1 MSDKFLA
8 DIHEAFKNIGDEI
21 RSEGSEFDFRYSLVD
36 HLFTDALE
44 WSRTEGEGHVNF
56 EDDRKDVLCYDDS
69 HPPFPVIA
77 CETKRP
83 SHELELGDV
92 EQLETYMVGIG
103 SAEYG
108 ILTNGHEFRVYE
120 YSAEDR
126 SISSIDGFDIGLVA
140 NAESVEDL
148 TEEQRE
154 ALGKLE
160 YFRCDRYTNVGDADY
175 FRDRAKEVPVQY
187 QPGTDDE
194 GYDLFL
200 EAVKESLDEL
210 SSVMARF
217 FDDYIERPDN
227 SYPKQFLETT
237 FPDWKDWREYTGKSD
252 DAKQTFCRETAY
264 ILMNRALFARIAED
278 KEIVGNTRLSGR
290 GMADALEQD
299 DERPYLEALMD
310 TYDRIDDHYADL
322 YELGIFDWWW
332 VSRDKR
338 QRFDSDEESRQENLE
353 DDLDY
358 RLGEVF
364 KRLNRF
370 DFEYVNRD
378 ILGHVYEDYLPQDER
393 KELGEYYT
401 PIEVIRYMLDETGYK
416 ANEGIGRHK
425 ILDPACGS
433 GGFLT
438 EATERLIQHYI
449 DKFGK
454 TSIHYLDAE
463 EARTILERVEENVYG
478 IDINPF
484 AVHITQINLLFRTVD
499 LYDKVTEQDPSYTM
513 DGFEIH
519 VADTLTPTVLE
530 QQEGSTDDAGQQSQI
545 GQFAQYNGR
554 AQSFL
559 DDRDAVD
566 RIKDEVEFDVV
577 VANPPYVKTQKIN
590 GPKEE
595 YAARY
600 SSISSKSFDIY
611 VPFIERGI
619 EWLSDDG
626 SLAYITPDRL
636 LTHEYAEE
644 IRDKIAEEP
653 LTRLVEFNDV
663 EVFDAATPYPCI
675 FSLDRDLSSDQPVKC
690 ARFAEERDGVLEEIH
705 HRDSWENPDE
715 VSEYDLFEYPKE
727 LMREDNS
734 DDYLPSWKP
743 MPLEDERQVFDKVE
757 ETASRRLRE
766 VSDEIFV
773 GIQTSAN
780 PVYLGFVEDGAMGSD
795 DEVVQFRAKGDD
807 EAQPIERSIL
817 RRLLRGP
824 EIDRWGVDW
833 EGLWLVFP
841 YEVSDGDADLMSKET
856 LEDEYENA
864 WKFLQDHEEYL
875 HDRDYQGDDWWA
887 FGRRQ
892 NVDKMEPDKIMTNI
906 MSDYSRFVA
915 DLDGEYY
922 FLGGGNAG
930 GYGVQL
936 MDEYAP
942 TSEDHL
948 YYVALLNS
956 SVLEFYH
963 KHIAPIFGGKYYSY
977 NKRYLEPHP
986 IVLPEDV
993 PKDTVAEYGEDIQSA
1008 RAERTNLEYKTS
1020 DVRNYLPD
1028 YEKDSSVLDL
1038 AQSINLDG
1046 DDYRQGPIRKDM
1058 KMEVDSEDKVY
1069 QVVMKQS
1076 HEIEFEDERVR
1087 DFVFELLTAQN
1098 RRLLRSEILNMD
1110 TPSREAVTELMDE
1123 YLGDIE
1129 RIEELKEEF
1138 DRLCDELDEIVLRD
1152 VYGLGDTD
1160 ENTIEEFLEVW

>member
-1 MSDKFLA
+1 MPDTFLA
-8 DIHEAFKNIGDEI
+8 DIHEAFQEIGGEI

-36 HLFTDALE
+36 HLFTDALG

-83 SHELELGDV
+83 SHKLELGDV

-120 YSAEDR
+120 YSSEDR
-126 SISSIDGFDIGLVA
+126 SLSSVDGFDIGLVA

-154 ALGKLE
+154 ALGELE
-160 YFRCDRYTNVGDADY
+160 YFRRDRYTNVGDADY

-210 SSVMARF
+210 SSVMERF
-217 FDDYIERPDN
+217 FDSYMERPDG

-290 GMADALEQD
+290 GMADALEQG

-332 VSRDKR
+332 VSKDKR
-338 QRFDSDEESRQENLE
+338 QRFGSDEENRQEDLE

-378 ILGHVYEDYLPQDER
+378 ILGHIYEDYLPQEER

-416 ANEGIGRHK
+416 ANKGIGRQK

-530 QQEGSTDDAGQQSQI
+530 QQEGSTDDEGKQSQI

-566 RIKDEVEFDVV
+566 RIKDEMEFDVV
-577 VANPPYVKTQKIN
+577 IANPPYVRVQNIN
-590 GPKEE
+590 GPKED
-595 YAARY
+595 YVARY
-600 SSISSKSFDIY
+600 SSVESNFDIY
-611 VPFIERGI
+611 VPFIERGLD
-619 EWLSDDG
+619 WLKDDG
-626 SLAYITPDRL
+626 NLSYICPNRVL
-636 LTHEYAEE
+636 SHEYSEL
-644 IRDKIAEEP
+644 IRDQLAEEP
-653 LTRLVEFNDV
+653 LTHIIDFKDV

-675 FSLDRDLSSDQPVKC
+675 FTVDRDRSPEEPVQC
-690 ARFAEERDGVLEEIH
+690 ARFAEERDRILEEIH
-705 HRDSWENPDE
+705 RRDDWENPD
-715 VSEYDLFEYPKE
+715 VDAYDLYTYEKE
-727 LMREDNS
+727 QMRADNA
-734 DDYLPSWKP
+734 DDHLPSWKP
-743 MPLEDERQVFDKVE
+743 MPDSERRLFDKIE
-757 ETASRRLRE
+757 EQGDMRVGEISAE
-766 VSDEIFV
+766 VFV
-773 GIQTSAN
+773 GTQTSAN
-780 PVYLGFVEDGAMGSD
+780 TVYIGEIVDQTDEEGVVEFAPSGY
-795 DEVVQFRAKGDD
+795 DETH
-807 EAQPIERSIL
+807 PIEEEIL
-817 RRLLRGP
+817 TRVLKGK

-833 EGLWLVFP
+833 EGLWMILP
-841 YEVSDGDADLMSKET
+841 YEVSADDFDVIPQSV
-856 LEDEYENA
+856 LEEEMPHAWDFFLEYEE
-864 WKFLQDHEEYL
+864 KLKGRESGKMRGE
-875 HDRDYQGDDWWA
+875 DDWYGYIYPKNLTK
-887 FGRRQ
+887 F
-892 NVDKMEPDKIMTNI
+892 DPDKIMTNI
-906 MSDYSRFVA
+906 LSSYNRFVA
-915 DLDGEYY
+915 DTEGEYY
-922 FLGGGNAG
+922 FVGGGNAG
-930 GYGVQL
+930 GYGIQL
-936 MDEYAP
+936 RDEYAP

-993 PKDTVAEYGEDIQSA
+993 PEDTVTEYAEDIQSA
-1008 RAERTNLEYKTS
+1008 RAERTDLEYKTS

-1028 YEKDSSVLDL
+1028 YERDSSVLDL

-1046 DDYRQGPIRKDM
+1046 DDYRQGPIRKDV
-1058 KMEVDSEDKVY
+1058 KMEVDSADKVY
-1069 QVVMKQS
+1069 QVVMKQN

-1098 RRLLRSEILNMD
+1098 RRLSRSEILNMD
-1110 TPSREAVTELMDE
+1110 TPSHESVIELMDE
-1123 YLGDIE
+1123 YIGDME

-1160 ENTIEEFLEVW
+1160 ENTVEEFLKVW

>member
-1 MSDKFLA
+1 MPDALLA
-8 DIHEAFKNIGDEI
+8 DLLEAFHEI
-21 RSEGSEFDFRYSLVD
+21 HGEVRSEGSEFDFRYSLVD
-36 HLFTDALE
+36 HLFTDALG
-44 WSRTEGEGHVNF
+44 WSRQEGEGHVNF

-69 HPPFPVIA
+69 DPPFPVIV

-83 SHELELGDV
+83 SHDLGLSDV
-92 EQLETYMVGIG
+92 DQLETYMVGVG

-108 ILTNGHEFRVYE
+108 ILTNGHEFRIYE
-120 YSAEDR
+120 YSSSDRELSSVGGFSVDDVAE
-126 SISSIDGFDIGLVA
+126 
-140 NAESVEDL
+140 AESPADL
-148 TEEQRE
+148 GSEEQE
-154 ALGKLE
+154 TLGALE
-160 YFRCDRYTNVGDADY
+160 YFHHDRFTNVGDADY
-175 FRDRAKEVPVQY
+175 FQQRAKEVPVQY

-194 GYDLFL
+194 GYELFL
-200 EAVKESLDEL
+200 EAVKQSLDEL

-217 FDDYIERPDN
+217 FDDYRDRPED
-227 SYPKQFLETT
+227 SYPREFLDTT
-237 FPDWKDWREYTGKSD
+237 FPDWKSWREYTGKSD

-264 ILMNRALFARIAED
+264 ILLNRALFARIAED

-290 GMADALEQD
+290 GMADALGQG

-310 TYDRIDDHYADL
+310 TYDRIDDHYGDL

-338 QRFDSDEESRQENLE
+338 QRFDADEERRQEDLE

-416 ANEGIGRHK
+416 PTEGIGRQK

-438 EATERLIQHYI
+438 EACERLIQHYI
-449 DKFGK
+449 RKFGRE
-454 TSIHYLDAE
+454 SVHYLDAE
-463 EARTILERVEENVYG
+463 EARTILERIEDNLYG

-530 QQEGSTDDAGQQSQI
+530 KQEGGTEDEGQQSQI
-545 GQFAQYNGR
+545 TQFANYNGR
-554 AQSFL
+554 AQAFI

-566 RIKDEVEFDVV
+566 RIKDEIEFDVV
-577 VANPPYVKTQKIN
+577 VANPPYVRTQNIS

-595 YAARY
+595 YAERY
-600 SSISSKSFDIY
+600 STVESKSFDIY
-611 VPFIERGI
+611 VPFIERGL
-619 EWLSDDG
+619 EWLTDDG
-626 SLAYITPDRL
+626 SLSYICPNRL
-636 LTHEYAEE
+636 LTHEYAESVRE
-644 IRDKIAEEP
+644 HLADEP
-653 LTRLVEFNDV
+653 LTHLIDFKDV

-675 FSLDRDLSSDQPVKC
+675 VSVDRDEPVDRDVHC
-690 ARFAEERDGVLEEIH
+690 ARFAHEREGVLDEIYH
-705 HRDSWENPDE
+705 LEDWETPED
-715 VSEYDLFEYPKE
+715 VDEYDLFTYPKE
-727 LMREDNS
+727 TLREDNA
-734 DDYLPSWKP
+734 DNYLPSWKP
-743 MPLEDERQVFDKVE
+743 MPMESERRVFESIRESSSFRLQQV
-757 ETASRRLRE
+757 SSE
-766 VSDEIFV
+766 VFV

-780 PVYLGFVEDGAMGSD
+780 PVYLGFIEGDVDPDDG
-795 DEVVQFRAKGDD
+795 VVQFRAKGDD
-807 EAQPIERSIL
+807 EAQPVEKSVL

-833 EGLWLVFP
+833 EGLWLIFP
-841 YEVSDGDADLMSKET
+841 YDADDGDPDLLSEET
-856 LEDEYENA
+856 LRTDYEHT
-864 WKFLQDHEEYL
+864 WEFLQDHKSYL
-875 HDRDYQGDDWWA
+875 QDRDVQDDHWWA

-892 NVDKMEPDKIMTNI
+892 NIDKMEPDKIMTNI
-906 MSDYSRFVA
+906 MSSYSRFVA
-915 DLDGEYY
+915 DTDGEYY

-936 MDEYAP
+936 MQEYAP

-986 IVLPEDV
+986 VVV
-993 PKDTVAEYGEDIQSA
+993 PDNASDEAVEELAEQVKETREQITD
-1008 RAERTNLEYKTS
+1008 LEYRTD

-1028 YEKDSSVLDL
+1028 YDRDSSVLDL

-1046 DDYRQGPIRKDM
+1046 DDYRQGPIRKDV
-1058 KMEVDSEDKVY
+1058 KMDVETAEEVY
-1069 QVVMKQS
+1069 QVVMKRS
-1076 HEIEFEDERVR
+1076 HEMGFESELVR
-1087 DFVFELLTAQN
+1087 DFVFELLTAQD
-1098 RRLLRSEILNMD
+1098 RRLTRSEILGMD
-1110 TPSREAVTELMDE
+1110 TPTRDDVVDLMEEYRGDE
-1123 YLGDIE
+1123 DK
-1129 RIEELKEEF
+1129 IEELNEEF
-1138 DRLCDELDEIVLRD
+1138 DRLRGELDETILSD
-1152 VYGLGDTD
+1152 VYELSEEDAEVVD
-1160 ENTIEEFLEVW
+1160 EFLKVW

>member
-1 MSDKFLA
+1 MSDEFVSELHSA
-8 DIHEAFKNIGDEI
+8 LCEIHSEVRE
-21 RSEGSEFDFRYSLVD
+21 EGSEFDFRYSLVD
-36 HLFTDALE
+36 HLFTDALG

-56 EDDRKDVLCYDDS
+56 EDDRKDVLCFDDDD
-69 HPPFPVIA
+69 PPFPVVV

-83 SHELELGDV
+83 SHDLELPDV
-92 EQLETYMVGIG
+92 DQLETYMVGVG

-108 ILTNGHEFRVYE
+108 ILTNGHEFRLYE
-120 YSAEDR
+120 YEPDERTIRA
-126 SISSIDGFDIGLVA
+126 IDGFALDEVVDVEPSGL
-140 NAESVEDL
+140 SP
-148 TEEQRE
+148 EQRE
-154 ALGKLE
+154 VLE
-160 YFRCDRYTNVGDADY
+160 EFEYLRQDRFTNVGDAEY
-175 FRDRAKEVPVQY
+175 FRRRAREVPVQH

-194 GYDLFL
+194 GYELFL
-200 EAVKESLDEL
+200 DAVKKSLDEL
-210 SSVMARF
+210 SSVMSRF
-217 FDDYIERPDN
+217 FDDYKERPED
-227 SYPKQFLETT
+227 SYPREFLETT
-237 FPDWKDWREYTGKSD
+237 FPDWQDWREYTGKSE
-252 DAKQTFCRETAY
+252 DAKKTFCRETAY
-264 ILMNRALFARIAED
+264 ILMNRAMFARIAED
-278 KEIVGNTRLSGR
+278 KEIVGQTRLSGR
-290 GMADALEQD
+290 GMAEAVERGD
-299 DERPYLEALMD
+299 DRPYLDALMD

-338 QRFDSDEESRQENLE
+338 QRFGSDEESRQEDLE

-401 PIEVIRYMLDETGYK
+401 PIEVIRYMLDEAGYRTG
-416 ANEGIGRHK
+416 EGIGQEK

-438 EATERLIQHYI
+438 EACERLIQHFI
-449 DKFGK
+449 NKFGE
-454 TSIHYLDAE
+454 TSVHYLDAE
-463 EARTILERVEENVYG
+463 QARTILERVEQNIYG

-484 AVHITQINLLFRTVD
+484 AVHITQINLLFRTID

-513 DGFEIH
+513 DGFQIH
-519 VADTLTPTVLE
+519 VADTLTPTLLE
-530 QQEGSTDDAGQQSQI
+530 KQEGSTDSESQQSQI
-545 GQFAQYNGR
+545 QQFANYNGR

-559 DDRDAVD
+559 DDRNEVD

-577 VANPPYVKTQKIN
+577 VANPPYVRTQNIN

-595 YAARY
+595 YAERY
-600 SSISSKSFDIY
+600 ASVDSKSFDIY

-619 EWLSDDG
+619 EWLADDG
-626 SLAYITPDRL
+626 RLSYICPNRL
-636 LTHEYAEE
+636 LTHEYARD
-644 IRDKIAEEP
+644 IRDTLADEP
-653 LTRLVEFNDV
+653 LTHLIDFTDV

-675 FSLDRDLSSDQPVKC
+675 VSVDRDESPDQDVRC
-690 ARFAEERDGVLEEIH
+690 ARFAHEREGVLDEIFQS
-705 HRDSWENPDE
+705 DEWETPDGID
-715 VSEYDLFEYPKE
+715 EYDLFTYPKGQ
-727 LMREDNS
+727 MWEDNE
-734 DDYLPSWKP
+734 DDYLASWKP
-743 MPLEDERQVFDKVE
+743 MPDAERRVFDAIE
-757 ETASRRLRE
+757 ETSSRRLRQ
-766 VSDEIFV
+766 VSDEVFV

-780 PVYLGFVEDGAMGSD
+780 PVYLGFIEDGGVEGGD
-795 DEVVQFRAKGDD
+795 DVVQFRAKGDD
-807 EAQPIERSIL
+807 EAQPIERDIL

-841 YEVSDGDADLMSKET
+841 YEVENGDAELMSEEK
-856 LEDEYENA
+856 LRDEYEHT
-864 WKFLQDHEEYL
+864 WTFLEDHKDYLQDRDVQD
-875 HDRDYQGDDWWA
+875 DRWWA

-906 MSDYSRFVA
+906 MSSYSRFVA

-942 TSEDHL
+942 SDEEHL

-986 IVLPEDV
+986 VVLPDDV
-993 PKDTVAEYGEDIQSA
+993 PSDEVVDLADRIQTA
-1008 RAERTNLEYKTS
+1008 RAEITDLEYKTS
-1020 DVRNYLPD
+1020 DIRNYLSEYD
-1028 YEKDSSVLDL
+1028 RSSTVLDL
-1038 AQSINLDG
+1038 AQSIELDD
-1046 DDYRQGPIRKDM
+1046 DDYRQGPIRRDAQM
-1058 KMEVDSEDKVY
+1058 DVETAEEVYK
-1069 QVVMKQS
+1069 VVMKRG
-1076 HEIEFEDERVR
+1076 HEIGFDDERVR
-1087 DFVFELLTAQN
+1087 DFVFGMLTAQD
-1098 RRLLRSEILNMD
+1098 RRLTRSEVMNMD
-1110 TPSREAVTELMDE
+1110 VPPREDVIELMEHLADDE
-1123 YLGDIE
+1123 A
-1129 RIEELKEEF
+1129 RIKSLSEEF
-1138 DRLCDELDEIVLRD
+1138 EERQDELDELILRG
-1152 VYGLGDTD
+1152 VYDFGDRQ
-1160 ENTIEEFLEVW
+1160 ESVVEEFLEVW

>member
-1 MSDKFLA
+1 
-8 DIHEAFKNIGDEI
+8 
-21 RSEGSEFDFRYSLVD
+21 
-36 HLFTDALE
+36 
-44 WSRTEGEGHVNF
+44 
-56 EDDRKDVLCYDDS
+56 
-69 HPPFPVIA
+69 
-77 CETKRP
+77 
-83 SHELELGDV
+83 
-92 EQLETYMVGIG
+92 
-103 SAEYG
+103 
-108 ILTNGHEFRVYE
+108 
-120 YSAEDR
+120 
-126 SISSIDGFDIGLVA
+126 
-140 NAESVEDL
+140 
-148 TEEQRE
+148 
-154 ALGKLE
+154 
-160 YFRCDRYTNVGDADY
+160 
-175 FRDRAKEVPVQY
+175 
-187 QPGTDDE
+187 
-194 GYDLFL
+194 
-200 EAVKESLDEL
+200 
-210 SSVMARF
+210 
-217 FDDYIERPDN
+217 
-227 SYPKQFLETT
+227 
-237 FPDWKDWREYTGKSD
+237 
-252 DAKQTFCRETAY
+252 
-264 ILMNRALFARIAED
+264 
-278 KEIVGNTRLSGR
+278 
-290 GMADALEQD
+290 
-299 DERPYLEALMD
+299 MD
-310 TYDRIDDHYADL
+310 
-322 YELGIFDWWW
+322 
-332 VSRDKR
+332 
-338 QRFDSDEESRQENLE
+338 
-353 DDLDY
+353 
-358 RLGEVF
+358 
-364 KRLNRF
+364 
-370 DFEYVNRD
+370 
-378 ILGHVYEDYLPQDER
+378 
-393 KELGEYYT
+393 
-401 PIEVIRYMLDETGYK
+401 
-416 ANEGIGRHK
+416 
-425 ILDPACGS
+425 
-433 GGFLT
+433 
-438 EATERLIQHYI
+438 
-449 DKFGK
+449 
-454 TSIHYLDAE
+454 
-463 EARTILERVEENVYG
+463 
-478 IDINPF
+478 
-484 AVHITQINLLFRTVD
+484 
-499 LYDKVTEQDPSYTM
+499 
-513 DGFEIH
+513 
-519 VADTLTPTVLE
+519 
-530 QQEGSTDDAGQQSQI
+530 
-545 GQFAQYNGR
+545 
-554 AQSFL
+554 
-559 DDRDAVD
+559 
-566 RIKDEVEFDVV
+566 
-577 VANPPYVKTQKIN
+577 
-590 GPKEE
+590 
-595 YAARY
+595 
-600 SSISSKSFDIY
+600 
-611 VPFIERGI
+611 
-619 EWLSDDG
+619 
-626 SLAYITPDRL
+626 
-636 LTHEYAEE
+636 
-644 IRDKIAEEP
+644 
-653 LTRLVEFNDV
+653 
-663 EVFDAATPYPCI
+663 
-675 FSLDRDLSSDQPVKC
+675 
-690 ARFAEERDGVLEEIH
+690 
-705 HRDSWENPDE
+705 
-715 VSEYDLFEYPKE
+715 
-727 LMREDNS
+727 
-734 DDYLPSWKP
+734 
-743 MPLEDERQVFDKVE
+743 
-757 ETASRRLRE
+757 
-766 VSDEIFV
+766 
-773 GIQTSAN
+773 
-780 PVYLGFVEDGAMGSD
+780 SD

-807 EAQPIERSIL
+807 EAQPIEKSIL

-942 TSEDHL
+942 TSEGHL

-1046 DDYRQGPIRKDM
+1046 DDYRQGPIRKDV